1 MPFVDKL
8 QQLFTTASRWLSSE
22 TRLNESEYVQIS
34 RWAVIPG
41 VIGHALFWWM
51 LPYFFQLHELA
62 WARMLNI
69 LAFLLLPLLASKVG
83 AARPFIFRSVWLVF
97 CTWHLYVFPWLMYTT
112 NGYNQY
118 WLVSIVF
125 FSMLATVMLR
135 SYDIVLVASIGISY
149 VVASSIDPYHVKL
162 GAVFSAVTSFIA
174 LFGMSYVRY
183 IQQRLVRARMNL
195 AAAYAQLQQTD
206 RMKDEFILN
215 VAHELR
221 TPVAVINVL
230 IEQLEV
236 DQSSKTYKLLHATM
250 KQFKRQTDELLNALS
265 DRSVTLN
272 LTMINAT
279 DFVNDI
285 YDTFSVIA
293 AAESIELR
301 VLVKARITFTADF
314 YQLTTA
320 VSNLVG
326 NAVKFTR
333 PGGMISVVI
342 NADYA
347 GNLYIKV
354 RDTGIGIPADKI
366 DKIFERYFQV
376 DNSKARSGFGIG
388 LTLVRDIVRAHSGSI
403 NVSSH
408 EDEGTTFVIKLP
420 AAAVISSNKPSL
432 KLSSRSISA
441 QRPSLSKV
449 DATALVIDDN
459 STLRSFYVDV
469 VKSAGVSAVGFESP
483 VSALSYISSNAPK
496 LSFIISDVGMPDMD
510 GYELLA
516 ALRAIS
522 GYESTHVVLVSGYS
536 RRAIES
542 RVRDLNVSV
551 LEKPVNSHQLLEHIS
566 KFQTATEHVNP

>member
-8 QQLFTTASRWLSSE
+8 QQLFIAASRWFASE

-34 RWAVIPG
+34 RWAVAPG
-41 VIGHALFWWM
+41 IVGHALFWWM

-69 LAFLLLPLLASKVG
+69 LAFLLLPLLASKIG
-83 AARPFIFRSVWLVF
+83 ASRPFIFRSAWLAF
-97 CTWHLYVFPWLMYTT
+97 CTWHLYVFPWLMYTM
-112 NGYNQY
+112 NDYNQY

-135 SYDIVLVASIGISY
+135 SYDIVLVAVVGISY
-149 VVASSIDPYHVKL
+149 VLASSTDSYHVKL
-162 GAVFSAVTSFIA
+162 GSVFSAVTSFIA

-221 TPVAVINVL
+221 TPLAVISVL
-230 IEQLEV
+230 IEQLEI
-236 DQSSKTYKLLHATM
+236 DQGSKTYKLLHATM
-250 KQFKRQTDELLNALS
+250 RQFKRQTDELLNALS
-265 DRSVTLN
+265 DRSITLN
-272 LTMINAT
+272 LTSINAV

-301 VLVKARITFTADF
+301 VLVKARITFTADS

-326 NAVKFTR
+326 NAIKFTR
-333 PGGMISVVI
+333 PGGLISLVI

-354 RDTGIGIPADKI
+354 RDTGVGIPADKI

-388 LTLVRDIVRAHSGSI
+388 LTLVRDIVRAHNGSI

-408 EDEGTTFVIKLP
+408 EDEGTTFVVKLP
-420 AAAVISSNKPSL
+420 AAAVISSNRPSL
-432 KLSSRSISA
+432 KLSSRLISS
-441 QRPSLSKV
+441 QRTATPKI
-449 DATALVIDDN
+449 DAAVLVIDDN

-469 VKSAGVSAVGFESP
+469 IKSIGIQAVGFESP
-483 VSALSYISSNAPK
+483 VRALSYISTNAPK
-496 LSFIISDVGMPDMD
+496 LSFVISDVGMPDMD

-516 ALRAIS
+516 ALRAIA
-522 GYESTHVVLVSGYS
+522 GYESIHVVLISGYS
-536 RRAIES
+536 RRTVES
-542 RVRDLNVSV
+542 RVRDINTSV

-566 KFQTATEHVNP
+566 KFQTAIEHVNP